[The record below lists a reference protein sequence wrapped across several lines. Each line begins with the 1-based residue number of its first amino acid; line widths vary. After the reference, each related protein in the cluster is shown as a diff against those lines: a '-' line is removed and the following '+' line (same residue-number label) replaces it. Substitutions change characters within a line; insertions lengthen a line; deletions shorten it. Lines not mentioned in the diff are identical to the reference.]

1 MNLSDCLLRLKI
13 ANTYFT
19 ASDKMEDRR
28 MAGCLYPAIAELERL
43 IAWLPNEMALSEL
56 KPLAMG
62 DTFARYELPDMHG
75 RRILVEWI
83 WTGKG
88 DSKSP
93 QGEWV
98 RSDSERGETIRNRMA
113 QT

>member
-13 ANTYFT
+13 ADTYFT

-28 MAGCLYPAIAELERL
+28 MAGCLRPAIGELERL
-43 IAWLPNEMALSEL
+43 IAWLPDEQALSPL
-56 KPLAMG
+56 KPLKMG

-83 WTGKG
+83 WTDK
-88 DSKSP
+88 
-93 QGEWV
+93 EWV
-98 RSDSERGETIRNRMA
+98 RVDSERGEQIRNRMA
-113 QT
+113 QNE